1 MEEIMKRFI
10 TLATMFFLAASAL
23 HAQDITGDWQ
33 GTLSAGG
40 AELRLV
46 LHIQKAA
53 DGSLSATLDS
63 IDQAGANGISVTSI
77 TLKNAQLNL
86 TIDSLH
92 GTYEGNVAPDG
103 TKISGTWSQGS
114 SLPLD

>member
-1 MEEIMKRFI
+1 MKRFI

-46 LHIQKAA
+46 LHIVK
-53 DGSLSATLDS
+53 
-63 IDQAGANGISVTSI
+63 
-77 TLKNAQLNL
+77 
-86 TIDSLH
+86 
-92 GTYEGNVAPDG
+92 APDNNL
-103 TKISGTWSQGS
+103 KARW
-114 SLPLD
+114 